1 MTAPY
6 CKASYI
12 GAPVRAYV
20 HACEYCHCNGKAKNG
35 CQCGCHAHNG
45 GGICSAVVDDANG
58 RVYLY
63 GNIMHEN
70 YHVPGGDC
78 IAYAAVSGAG
88 FGEFRVDRDE
98 FFEGEQDNNEV
109 TIEMT
114 PLRDNTFMVFLN
126 GVKQREGAEYD
137 YTVNGKTVH
146 FNFYNLLPTDLVE
159 VMYTY
164 SGRS

>member
-6 CKASYI
+6 CKQSYI

-20 HACEYCHCNGKAKNG
+20 HACEYCG
-35 CQCGCHAHNG
+35 CHGHKKEGCSCGCHSHNTG
-45 GGICSAVVDDANG
+45 GVCAAVVDDANG

-63 GNIMHEN
+63 GNIVHEN

-98 FFEGEQDNNEV
+98 FFEGEQDNNNIQLEK
-109 TIEMT
+109 E
-114 PLRDNTFMVFLN
+114 PLLDNTLLVFLN
-126 GVKQREGAEYD
+126 GVKQRAGAEND
-137 YTVNGKTVH
+137 YTVNGKTIH
-146 FNFYNLLPTDLVE
+146 FNFYQLLPTDRVE